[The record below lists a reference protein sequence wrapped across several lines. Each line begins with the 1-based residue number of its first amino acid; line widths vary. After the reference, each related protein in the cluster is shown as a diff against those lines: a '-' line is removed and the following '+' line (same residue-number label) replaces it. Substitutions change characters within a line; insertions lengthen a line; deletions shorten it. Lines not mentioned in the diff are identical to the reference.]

1 MTETYLDI
9 LLPLPFDRAFTYKA
23 CEHNV
28 EVGDLV
34 KVPFRKK
41 ELWGLVV
48 AVSDSAEVEPLKIK
62 AIIVK
67 HQSINFDAKLIEFIN
82 RIASYNLAP
91 HGLVLKAF
99 IGILN
104 SDKVKSEK
112 LANKALEQKVDLEKI
127 LLKKLSPKQQEIFD
141 EISGSISES
150 LDFSGSQR
158 NFEANQLTVHASA
171 NKANVNLIDAVT
183 GSGKT
188 EIYFALIAKI
198 LQQKNTQILILLP
211 EIALTSQL
219 VTRFHEQF
227 GFKPALWHSKISTK
241 EKREIFCGI
250 ASGSVR
256 VLIGARSAL
265 LQPFKNLQLI
275 IVDEEHD
282 SSFKQED
289 IFNFNAR
296 DMAILKATL
305 EKFPII
311 LSSATPS
318 LESYIN
324 AKSGKYNYF
333 HLGDKFHQ
341 RSNAIEMIDL
351 RRIKLESGSYI
362 SQTLREALAQNF
374 ALGQQSLLFLNR
386 RGYAPVTLCK
396 SCGQKVNCLNC
407 SSYLV
412 HHKHSR
418 RAICHYC
425 GHNEI
430 FSHDCKSCGEKDAII
445 NVGVGVEKIAEEVA
459 VLYPQARIALVTSDN
474 IANFKDAEK
483 VVTQILNNEID
494 IIIGT
499 QIIAKGYDFPNLT
512 LVGIVDADSG
522 FYSAELKSSEK
533 SFQLLSQVIGRAGRK
548 DYHGKIFIQ
557 TFNPQNFVFEKIIT
571 NDKKGFLD
579 FEIANR
585 KSLNMPPFTKM
596 ANFVISA
603 FEESKAL
610 SAAKML
616 AGKFPFNDAIE
627 VFGPA
632 PAAISRLKNR
642 YHFRVFLK
650 TEKKI
655 NLQKL
660 ILDVMK
666 DLDFPSQ
673 VRVKIDIDPL

>member
-1 MTETYLDI
+1 MTEIYLDI

-23 CEHNV
+23 CDCGIA
-28 EVGDLV
+28 VGDIV

-41 ELWGLVV
+41 ELWGLVT
-48 AVSDSAEVEPLKIK
+48 ARADSVDVEPVKIK
-62 AIIVK
+62 EIIAK
-67 HQSINFDAKLIEFIN
+67 HQTISFDKKLIEFIN

-91 HGLVLKAF
+91 RGLVLKAF

-112 LANKALEQKVDLEKI
+112 LANKSLEQKVDLKKI
-127 LLKKLSPKQQEIFD
+127 ALKTLSAKQQEIFD
-141 EISGSISES
+141 EISAT
-150 LDFSGSQR
+150 
-158 NFEANQLTVHASA
+158 N
-171 NKANVNLIDAVT
+171 NVSLIDAVT

-188 EIYFALIAKI
+188 EIYFALIAKM
-198 LQQKNTQILILLP
+198 LQQKNTQALILLP

-219 VTRFHEQF
+219 VARFHEQF

-275 IVDEEHD
+275 VIDEEHD

-296 DMAILKATL
+296 DMAILKAAL
-305 EKFPII
+305 EEFPII

-333 HLGDKFHQ
+333 YLGDKFHQ
-341 RSNAIEMIDL
+341 RNNAIEMIDL
-351 RRIKLESGSYI
+351 RKIKLESGSYI
-362 SQTLREALAQNF
+362 SQTLRESLAKNF

-445 NVGVGVEKIAEEVA
+445 NVGVGVEKIAEEVTS
-459 VLYPQARIALVTSDN
+459 LFPQARIALVTSDN

-483 VVTQILNNEID
+483 IVGQISNNEID

-557 TFNPQNFVFEKIIT
+557 TFNPQNFVFEKIIQ
-571 NDKKGFLD
+571 NDKKGFFD

-585 KSLNMPPFTKM
+585 KALNMPPFTKM
-596 ANFVISA
+596 ANFIISA
-603 FEESKAL
+603 FEENKAL

-632 PAAISRLKNR
+632 PTAIARLKNR
-642 YHFRVFLK
+642 YHYRVFLK

-666 DLDFPSQ
+666 DTDFPNQ

>member
-1 MTETYLDI
+1 MTEIYLDI

-23 CEHNV
+23 SDQGIA
-28 EVGDLV
+28 VGDIV

-48 AVSDSAEVEPLKIK
+48 AVADSVDVEPAKIK
-62 AIIVK
+62 EIIAK
-67 HQSINFDAKLIEFIN
+67 HQTINFDAKLIEFIN

-91 HGLVLKAF
+91 RGLVLKAF

-112 LANKALEQKVDLEKI
+112 LANKSLEQKVDLERI
-127 LLKKLSPKQQEIFD
+127 TLKTLSAKQQEIFD
-141 EISGSISES
+141 EISATS
-150 LDFSGSQR
+150 
-158 NFEANQLTVHASA
+158 
-171 NKANVNLIDAVT
+171 NVSLIDAVT

-188 EIYFALIAKI
+188 EIYFALIAKM
-198 LQQKNTQILILLP
+198 LQQKNAQALILLP

-219 VTRFHEQF
+219 VARFHEQF

-275 IVDEEHD
+275 VIDEEHD

-351 RRIKLESGSYI
+351 RRTKLESGSHI
-362 SQTLREALAQNF
+362 SQTLREALAKNF

-459 VLYPQARIALVTSDN
+459 SLFPQARIALVTSDN

-483 VVTQILNNEID
+483 IVSQILGNEID

-557 TFNPQNFVFEKIIT
+557 TFNPQNFVFEKIIQ
-571 NDKKGFLD
+571 NDKKGFFD

-585 KSLNMPPFTKM
+585 KALNMPPFTKM
-596 ANFVISA
+596 ANFIISA
-603 FEESKAL
+603 FEENKAL

-632 PAAISRLKNR
+632 PTAIARLKNR
-642 YHFRVFLK
+642 YHYRVFLK

-666 DLDFPSQ
+666 DLDFPNQ

>member
-1 MTETYLDI
+1 MTEVYLDI

-23 CEHNV
+23 CGAV
-28 EVGDLV
+28 IEVGDIV

-48 AVSDSAEVEPLKIK
+48 AIADSATVESSKIK
-62 AIIVK
+62 TIIAK
-67 HQSINFDAKLIEFIN
+67 HQTVNFDKKLIEFIN

-91 HGLVLKAF
+91 QGLVLKAF

-112 LANKALEQKVDLEKI
+112 LANKSLEQKVDLKAI
-127 LLKKLSPKQQEIFD
+127 SLKTLSAKQQEIFD
-141 EISGSISES
+141 QILSSSE
-150 LDFSGSQR
+150 
-158 NFEANQLTVHASA
+158 ASHPI
-171 NKANVNLIDAVT
+171 NVSLIDAVT

-188 EIYFALIAKI
+188 EIYFALIAKM
-198 LQQKNTQILILLP
+198 LQKKDSQALILLP

-219 VTRFHEQF
+219 VTRFNEQF
-227 GFKPALWHSKISTK
+227 GFKPALWHSKISLK

-265 LQPFKNLQLI
+265 LLPFKNLQLI
-275 IVDEEHD
+275 VIDEEHD

-296 DMAILKATL
+296 DMAILKASL

-324 AKSGKYNYF
+324 AQSGKYNYF

-341 RSNAIEMIDL
+341 RNNAIEMVDL
-351 RRIKLESGSYI
+351 RRIKLDSGSYI
-362 SQTLREALAQNF
+362 SQTLRDALAKNF

-396 SCGQKVNCLNC
+396 SCGEKVNCPNC

-425 GHNEI
+425 GHNES
-430 FSHDCKSCGEKDAII
+430 FSHDCKICQEKDAIV

-459 VLYPQARIALVTSDN
+459 SLFPQARITLVTSDN
-474 IANFKDAEK
+474 IASFKDAEK
-483 VVTQILNNEID
+483 VVGQILNNQID

-557 TFNPQNFVFEKIIT
+557 TFNPQNFVFEKIIQ
-571 NDKKGFLD
+571 NDKKGFYE

-596 ANFVISA
+596 ANFIISA
-603 FEESKAL
+603 FEENKAL
-610 SAAKML
+610 NVAKML
-616 AGKFPFNDAIE
+616 AAKFPFNDAVE

-632 PAAISRLKNR
+632 PTAISRLKNR
-642 YHFRVFLK
+642 YHYRVFIK

-666 DLDFPSQ
+666 DVDFSSQ

>member
-1 MTETYLDI
+1 MTEIYLDI

-23 CEHNV
+23 CGISI
-28 EVGDLV
+28 EVGDIV
-34 KVPFRKK
+34 KVSFRKK

-48 AVSDSAEVEPLKIK
+48 AIADSAAVESSKIK
-62 AIIVK
+62 TIITK
-67 HQSINFDAKLIEFIN
+67 HQSINFDKKLIDFIS

-91 HGLVLKAF
+91 QGLVLKAF

-112 LANKALEQKVDLEKI
+112 LANKSLEQKVDLKAI
-127 LLKKLSPKQQEIFD
+127 ALKTLSAKQQEIFD
-141 EISGSISES
+141 QILSSSE
-150 LDFSGSQR
+150 
-158 NFEANQLTVHASA
+158 AAHPI
-171 NKANVNLIDAVT
+171 NVSLIDAVT

-188 EIYFALIAKI
+188 EIYFALIAKM
-198 LQQKNTQILILLP
+198 LQKKDSQALILLP

-227 GFKPALWHSKISTK
+227 GFKPALWHSKISMK

-265 LQPFKNLQLI
+265 LLPFKNLKLI
-275 IVDEEHD
+275 VIDEEHD

-296 DMAILKATL
+296 DMAILKAAL

-341 RSNAIEMIDL
+341 RNNAIEMVDL
-351 RRIKLESGSYI
+351 RRIKLDSGSYI
-362 SQTLREALAQNF
+362 SQTLREALAKNF

-396 SCGQKVNCLNC
+396 SCGEKVNCPNC

-425 GHNEI
+425 GHNEN
-430 FSHDCKSCGEKDAII
+430 FSHDCKICKEKDAIV

-459 VLYPQARIALVTSDN
+459 SLFPQARITLVTSDN
-474 IANFKDAEK
+474 IASFKDAEK
-483 VVTQILNNEID
+483 VVGQILNNEID

-557 TFNPQNFVFEKIIT
+557 TFNPQNFVFEKIIQ
-571 NDKKGFLD
+571 NDKKGFYE

-596 ANFVISA
+596 ANFIISA
-603 FEESKAL
+603 FEENKAL

-616 AGKFPFNDAIE
+616 ASKFPFNDSIE

-632 PAAISRLKNR
+632 PTAISRLKNR
-642 YHFRVFLK
+642 YHYRVFLK

-666 DLDFPSQ
+666 DVDFSNQ
-673 VRVKIDIDPL
+673 VRIKIDIDPL

>member
-1 MTETYLDI
+1 MTEIYLDI

-23 CEHNV
+23 HGEKV
-28 EVGDLV
+28 EVGDIV

-48 AVSDSAEVEPLKIK
+48 GALDSVDVTPEKIK
-62 AIIVK
+62 TIIAK
-67 HQSINFDAKLIEFIN
+67 HQTINFDTKLIDFIN
-82 RIASYNLAP
+82 RVAAYNLAP
-91 HGLVLKAF
+91 RGLVLKAF

-112 LANKALEQKVDLEKI
+112 LANKSLEQKVDLAIIE
-127 LLKKLSPKQQEIFD
+127 LKTLSIKQQEIFD
-141 EISGSISES
+141 EILAGS
-150 LDFSGSQR
+150 DFDGAAKDFTK
-158 NFEANQLTVHASA
+158 NPAI
-171 NKANVNLIDAVT
+171 KNVSLIDAVT

-188 EIYFALIAKI
+188 EIYFALIAKM
-198 LQQKNTQILILLP
+198 LQDKNSQAVILLP

-219 VTRFHEQF
+219 LTRFHEQF
-227 GFKPALWHSKISTK
+227 GFKPALWHSKISMK

-265 LQPFKNLQLI
+265 LLPFKNLKLI
-275 IVDEEHD
+275 VIDEEHD

-341 RSNAIEMIDL
+341 RSNAIEMVDL
-351 RRIKLESGSYI
+351 RRTKLDSGTYI
-362 SQTLREALAQNF
+362 SQTLRKALAQNF

-396 SCGQKVNCLNC
+396 ACGQKVNCLNC

-425 GHNEI
+425 GHNES

-459 VLYPQARIALVTSDN
+459 DLFPQARIALVTSDN

-557 TFNPQNFVFEKIIT
+557 TFNPQNFVFEKIIQ
-571 NDKKGFLD
+571 NDKKGFYE

-596 ANFVISA
+596 ANFIISA
-603 FEESKAL
+603 FEENKAL
-610 SAAKML
+610 NAAKML
-616 AGKFPFNDAIE
+616 AAKFPFNDSIE

-632 PAAISRLKNR
+632 PTAISRLKNR
-642 YHFRVFLK
+642 YHYRVFLK

-666 DLDFPSQ
+666 DVDFSNQ
-673 VRVKIDIDPL
+673 VRVKVDIDPL

>member
-1 MTETYLDI
+1 MTEIYLDI

-23 CEHNV
+23 CGQNI

-34 KVPFRKK
+34 KASFRKK

-48 AVSDSAEVEPLKIK
+48 ARHDSASQASVAAEKIK
-62 AIIVK
+62 PIISR
-67 HQSINFDAKLIEFIN
+67 HQSINFDKKLCGFID

-91 HGLVLKAF
+91 RGLVLKAF

-112 LANKALEQKVDLEKI
+112 LANKALEQKVELDKI
-127 LLKKLSPKQQEIFD
+127 ILKKLSVKQQEILD
-141 EISGSISES
+141 EILAGGTS
-150 LDFSGSQR
+150 
-158 NFEANQLTVHASA
+158 
-171 NKANVNLIDAVT
+171 NVSLIDAVT

-188 EIYFALIAKI
+188 EIYFALIAKM
-198 LQQKNTQILILLP
+198 LQKKDAQALILLP

-219 VTRFHEQF
+219 VARFHEQF

-265 LQPFKNLQLI
+265 LQPFKNLKLI
-275 IVDEEHD
+275 VIDEEHD

-296 DMAILKATL
+296 DMAILKAMI
-305 EKFPII
+305 EEFPII

-318 LESYIN
+318 LESYVN

-351 RRIKLESGSYI
+351 RRTRLESGSYI
-362 SQTLREALAQNF
+362 SQTLREALAKNF
-374 ALGQQSLLFLNR
+374 AIGQQSLLFLNR

-407 SSYLV
+407 SAYLV

-425 GHNEI
+425 GHNEN

-459 VLYPQARIALVTSDN
+459 GLFPQARVALVTSDN

-483 VVTQILNNEID
+483 VVTQILDNEID

-557 TFNPQNFVFEKIIT
+557 TFNPQNFVFEKIIQ

-596 ANFVISA
+596 ANFVVSA
-603 FEESKAL
+603 FEENKAL
-610 SAAKML
+610 NAAKML
-616 AGKFPFNDAIE
+616 AKKFPFNDAIE

-642 YHFRVFLK
+642 YHYRVFLK

-666 DLDFPSQ
+666 DLDFSSQ
-673 VRVKIDIDPL
+673 IRVKIDIDPL

>member
-1 MTETYLDI
+1 MTEIYLDI
-9 LLPLPFDRAFTYKA
+9 LLPLPFERAFTYKA
-23 CEHNV
+23 HDEKV
-28 EVGDLV
+28 EVGDIV
-34 KVPFRKK
+34 KVSFRKK

-48 AVSDSAEVEPLKIK
+48 VALDSVDVAPEKIK
-62 AIIVK
+62 TIIAK
-67 HQSINFDAKLIEFIN
+67 HQTINFDTKLIDFIN
-82 RIASYNLAP
+82 RVAAYNLAP
-91 HGLVLKAF
+91 RGLVLKAF

-112 LANKALEQKVDLEKI
+112 LANKSLEQKVDLARIE
-127 LLKKLSPKQQEIFD
+127 LKTLSIKQREIFD
-141 EISGSISES
+141 EILAGS
-150 LDFSGSQR
+150 DFDGGEKDFTK
-158 NFEANQLTVHASA
+158 NPAI
-171 NKANVNLIDAVT
+171 KNVSLIDAVT

-188 EIYFALIAKI
+188 EIYFALIAKM
-198 LQQKNTQILILLP
+198 LQDKNSQAVILLP

-219 VTRFHEQF
+219 LTRFHEQF
-227 GFKPALWHSKISTK
+227 GFKPALWHSKISMK

-265 LQPFKNLQLI
+265 LLPFKNLKLI
-275 IVDEEHD
+275 VIDEEHD

-341 RSNAIEMIDL
+341 RNNAIEMVDL
-351 RRIKLESGSYI
+351 RRTKLDSGTYI

-396 SCGQKVNCLNC
+396 ACGQKVNCLNC

-425 GHNEI
+425 GHNES

-459 VLYPQARIALVTSDN
+459 DLFPQARIALVTSDN

-557 TFNPQNFVFEKIIT
+557 TFNPQNFVFEKIIQ
-571 NDKKGFLD
+571 NDKKGFYE

-596 ANFVISA
+596 ANFIISA
-603 FEESKAL
+603 FEENKAL

-616 AGKFPFNDAIE
+616 ASKFPFNDSIE

-632 PAAISRLKNR
+632 PTAISRLKNR
-642 YHFRVFLK
+642 YHYRVFLK

-666 DLDFPSQ
+666 DVDFSNQ
-673 VRVKIDIDPL
+673 VRVKVDIDPL

>member
-1 MTETYLDI
+1 MTEIYLDI
-9 LLPLPFDRAFTYKA
+9 LLPLPFDRAFTYKDCGLKA
-23 CEHNV
+23 
-28 EVGDLV
+28 EVGDII

-48 AVSDSAEVEPLKIK
+48 ATNNSIDFAASKAK
-62 AIIVK
+62 AIIAK
-67 HQSINFDAKLIEFIN
+67 HQSISFDTKLRDFID
-82 RIASYNLAP
+82 RVAAYNLAP
-91 HGLVLKAF
+91 RGLVLKAF
-99 IGILN
+99 ISILN

-112 LANKALEQKVDLEKI
+112 LANIALEQKVDLQKI
-127 LLKKLSPKQQEIFD
+127 LLKKLSSKQQQIFD
-141 EISGSISES
+141 SIANSGPDDNLVS
-150 LDFSGSQR
+150 
-158 NFEANQLTVHASA
+158 
-171 NKANVNLIDAVT
+171 LIDAVT

-188 EIYFALIAKI
+188 EIYFALIAKM
-198 LQQKNTQILILLP
+198 LQQKNSQALILLP

-219 VTRFHEQF
+219 VSRFQEQF

-241 EKREIFCGI
+241 AKREIFCGI

-256 VLIGARSAL
+256 VIIGARSAL
-265 LQPFKNLQLI
+265 LLPFKNLKLAVI
-275 IVDEEHD
+275 DEEHD

-305 EKFPII
+305 ENFPII

-318 LESYIN
+318 LESYFN

-341 RSNAIEMIDL
+341 KINAIEMVDL
-351 RRIKLESGSYI
+351 RRTKLEKGSYI
-362 SQTLREALAQNF
+362 SQTLQEALAKNF

-396 SCGQKVNCLNC
+396 ACGEKVNCPDC
-407 SSYLV
+407 SAYLV
-412 HHKHSR
+412 HHKHSHK
-418 RAICHYC
+418 AICHYC

-430 FSHDCKSCGEKDAII
+430 FSHDCKTCGEKNSVI
-445 NVGVGVEKIAEEVA
+445 NVGAGVEKIAEEVES
-459 VLYPQARIALVTSDN
+459 LFPQARIALVTSDN
-474 IANFKDAEK
+474 IANFKDADK
-483 VVTQILNNEID
+483 IVTQILNNEID

-512 LVGIVDADSG
+512 LVGVVDADSG

-557 TFNPQNFVFEKIIT
+557 TFNPQNFVFEKIIQ
-571 NDKKGFLD
+571 NDKKGFLE

-603 FEESKAL
+603 FDENKAL
-610 SAAKML
+610 SAAKTL

-642 YHFRVFLK
+642 YNYRVFLK
-650 TEKKI
+650 TEKRI

-666 DLDFPSQ
+666 DVEFSNQ
-673 VRVKIDIDPL
+673 VRVKIDIDPI

>member
-1 MTETYLDI
+1 MTEVYLDI

-23 CEHNV
+23 CGAV
-28 EVGDLV
+28 IEVGDIV

-48 AVSDSAEVEPLKIK
+48 AIADSATVESSKIK
-62 AIIVK
+62 TIIAK
-67 HQSINFDAKLIEFIN
+67 HQTVNFDKKLIEFIN

-91 HGLVLKAF
+91 QGLVLKAF

-112 LANKALEQKVDLEKI
+112 LANKSLEQKVDLKAI
-127 LLKKLSPKQQEIFD
+127 ALKTLSAKQQEIFD
-141 EISGSISES
+141 QILSSSE
-150 LDFSGSQR
+150 
-158 NFEANQLTVHASA
+158 ASHPI
-171 NKANVNLIDAVT
+171 NVSLIDAVT

-188 EIYFALIAKI
+188 EIYFALIAKM
-198 LQQKNTQILILLP
+198 LQKKDSQALILLP

-219 VTRFHEQF
+219 VTRFNEQF
-227 GFKPALWHSKISTK
+227 GFKPALWHSKISLK

-265 LQPFKNLQLI
+265 LLPFKNLQLI
-275 IVDEEHD
+275 VIDEEHD

-296 DMAILKATL
+296 DMAILKASL

-324 AKSGKYNYF
+324 AQSGKYNYF

-341 RSNAIEMIDL
+341 RNNAIEMVDL
-351 RRIKLESGSYI
+351 RRIKLDSGSYI
-362 SQTLREALAQNF
+362 SQTLRDALAKNF

-396 SCGQKVNCLNC
+396 SCGEKVNCPNC

-425 GHNEI
+425 GHNES
-430 FSHDCKSCGEKDAII
+430 FSHDCKICQEKDAIV

-459 VLYPQARIALVTSDN
+459 SLFPQARITLVTSDN
-474 IANFKDAEK
+474 IASFKDAEK
-483 VVTQILNNEID
+483 VVGQILNNQID

-557 TFNPQNFVFEKIIT
+557 TFNPQNFVFEKIIQ
-571 NDKKGFLD
+571 NDKKGFYE

-596 ANFVISA
+596 ANFIISA
-603 FEESKAL
+603 FEENKAL
-610 SAAKML
+610 NVAKML
-616 AGKFPFNDAIE
+616 AAKFPFNDAVE

-632 PAAISRLKNR
+632 PTAISRLKNR
-642 YHFRVFLK
+642 YHYRVFIK

-666 DLDFPSQ
+666 DVDFSSQ

>member
-1 MTETYLDI
+1 M
-9 LLPLPFDRAFTYKA
+9 
-23 CEHNV
+23 
-28 EVGDLV
+28 
-34 KVPFRKK
+34 
-41 ELWGLVV
+41 
-48 AVSDSAEVEPLKIK
+48 
-62 AIIVK
+62 
-67 HQSINFDAKLIEFIN
+67 
-82 RIASYNLAP
+82 
-91 HGLVLKAF
+91 LKAF

-112 LANKALEQKVDLEKI
+112 LANKSLEQKVDLARIE
-127 LLKKLSPKQQEIFD
+127 LKTLSIKQQEIFD
-141 EISGSISES
+141 EILAGS
-150 LDFSGSQR
+150 DFDGGEKDFTK
-158 NFEANQLTVHASA
+158 NPAI
-171 NKANVNLIDAVT
+171 KNVSLIDAVT

-188 EIYFALIAKI
+188 EIYFALIAKM
-198 LQQKNTQILILLP
+198 LQDKNSQAVILLP

-219 VTRFHEQF
+219 LTRFHEQF
-227 GFKPALWHSKISTK
+227 GFKPALWHSKISMK

-265 LQPFKNLQLI
+265 LLPFKNLKLI
-275 IVDEEHD
+275 VIDEEHD

-341 RSNAIEMIDL
+341 RNNAIEMVDL
-351 RRIKLESGSYI
+351 RRTKLDSGTYI

-396 SCGQKVNCLNC
+396 ACGQKVNCLNC

-425 GHNEI
+425 GHNES

-459 VLYPQARIALVTSDN
+459 DLFPQARIALVTSDN

-557 TFNPQNFVFEKIIT
+557 TFNPQNFVFEKIIQ
-571 NDKKGFLD
+571 NDKKGFYE

-596 ANFVISA
+596 ANFIISA
-603 FEESKAL
+603 FEENKAL

-616 AGKFPFNDAIE
+616 ASKFPFNDSIE

-632 PAAISRLKNR
+632 PTAISRLKNR
-642 YHFRVFLK
+642 YHYRVFLK

-666 DLDFPSQ
+666 DVDFSNQ
-673 VRVKIDIDPL
+673 VRVKVDIDPL